1 MANPATGR
9 IYDYERNEMLEL
21 NFNVTPSSTAFPL
34 VSISNIERRPMD
46 IRSRMSIRA
55 QQEIWAEEDKHIFE
69 AINAC
74 LTDDIKN
81 EAEMVNLRKSRIII
95 NPIFELEILNDC

>member
-21 NFNVTPSSTAFPL
+21 NFNMTPPSTAFPP

-46 IRSRMSIRA
+46 ILSQASIKI
-55 QQEIWAEEDKHIFE
+55 QQTIQAEEDQHIFD

-81 EAEMVNLRKSRIII
+81 EAEMINLRKSRIIV
-95 NPIFELEILNDC
+95 NSIFELEITNDC